1 MEWERNERRTRQ
13 RRVRWGALRLCRV
26 GTARTETKKEDWSSR
41 GQLLPE
47 RTMHRLVLQPLVGH
61 QACVLWKQT
70 LNLLGSAV

>member
-1 MEWERNERRTRQ
+1 MKWERNERRTRQ
-13 RRVRWGALRLCRV
+13 RRVRWGALRLRRV

-47 RTMHRLVLQPLVGH
+47 RTMYRSVFQPLAGH

-70 LNLLGSAV
+70 LSLLGPAV